1 MFLKII
7 KITFYNWFSKVCGY
21 INKIVIE
28 ADFLLFAPN
37 SLKSFHMVFRSS
49 FPSSIF
55 VLYTDRLA
63 SCIIDDTSFLAI
75 L

>member
-1 MFLKII
+1 
-7 KITFYNWFSKVCGY
+7 
-21 INKIVIE
+21 
-28 ADFLLFAPN
+28 
-37 SLKSFHMVFRSS
+37 MVFGSS

-75 L
+75 LKFLSTIGSLRFAAKLIK